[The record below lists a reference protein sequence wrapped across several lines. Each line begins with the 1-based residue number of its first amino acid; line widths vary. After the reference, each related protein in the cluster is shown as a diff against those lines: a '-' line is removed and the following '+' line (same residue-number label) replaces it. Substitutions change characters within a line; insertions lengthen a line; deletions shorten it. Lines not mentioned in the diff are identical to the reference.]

1 MNELKIFTNSEFGDI
16 RTTVVENEPY
26 FMLSDVCQILEIKN
40 SRDAKSRL
48 KEDGVV
54 TTDTIDSLGRTQQAT
69 FINESNL
76 YKLIFQSRKPEAER
90 FSDWVTGDI
99 LPTIR
104 KHGGYLTPQK
114 LQEVLCSPDTIIKLA
129 TDLKQELE
137 RREHAEALIEAQK
150 PKVLFAES
158 VMASDKSILM
168 NELAKIICQNGYD
181 IGQNRLYTWM
191 VNNGYL
197 FYRDGG
203 YLPSQRAMDLKVF
216 EIKKT
221 TIELPDREP
230 IVRNTIKITPKG
242 QIYFVNKFL
251 ARKEAV

>member
-1 MNELKIFTNSEFGDI
+1 MNDLIEISGVRGFVDNAGTVQLNLEDVARGLGFIQNKGNVEYVRWETVYSYLGTFG
-16 RTTVVENEPY
+16 
-26 FMLSDVCQILEIKN
+26 FS
-40 SRDAKSRL
+40 
-48 KEDGVV
+48 
-54 TTDTIDSLGRTQQAT
+54 QQAGKEG
-69 FINESNL
+69 FIPENIFYRLAMKAKNEAAEA
-76 YKLIFQSRKPEAER
+76 FQVKVADE
-90 FSDWVTGDI
+90 I
-99 LPTIR
+99 LPSIR
-104 KHGGYLTPQK
+104 KHGAYMTPEK

-181 IGQNRLYTWM
+181 IGQNRLYGWM

-203 YLPSQRAMDLKVF
+203 YLPSQRAMDLKAF

-230 IVRNTIKITPKG
+230 IVRNTIEITPKG

-251 ARKEAV
+251 AKKEAV

>member
-16 RTTVVENEPY
+16 RTTVINNEP
-26 FMLSDVCQILEIKN
+26 FLMLNDVCEILGIKN
-40 SRDAKSRL
+40 VSDAKGRL
-48 KEDGVV
+48 NQKGVA
-54 TTDTIDSLGRTQQAT
+54 TTDTLTNGGTQQAT

-76 YKLIFQSRKPEAER
+76 YKLIFQSRKPEAEK
-90 FSDWVTGDI
+90 FSDWITGEVI
-99 LPTIR
+99 PSIR
-104 KHGGYLTPQK
+104 KHGAYMTPEK